1 MSLIAPDYCSVD
13 VRVSQP
19 KQNLPS
25 PVLILS
31 SPRQWLTSFGMFRT
45 LYCQSSRTWILSILQ
60 NAVTVG
66 CIEIEED
73 GKVAAFGQ
81 PGDEPGTVRITVVD
95 DSFWTRVLL
104 SGNLGFSEAF
114 MMGEVKVDD
123 LQAVI
128 ELFIDNLSGLSNI
141 SWLYNKTI
149 AAASGLWN
157 AFAGQTHSRA
167 RLNVV
172 ASYDLSNEMYKAFLS
187 KEMMYSCALWSE
199 EEGGVRGDL
208 VSGPTPGDLEA
219 AQRRKNEHVLRQLRL
234 RPGHRLL
241 EFGTG
246 WGALA
251 IEAARTYGCAVDT
264 LTLSVEQ
271 KTLAEERIREAGLE
285 DRVCV
290 HLLDYRDLPP
300 HFEHAF
306 DAFVSLEMVEHVG
319 PKYYNTFFRLIDF
332 ALKKRGATAVVSSST
347 FPEHRYSEYQAED
360 FMRRYIWPNSALPS
374 ASALVDAAYKA
385 TRGQLKL
392 HTVENHSAHYP
403 RTLRTWGRRFKSN
416 VRQDAV
422 AATHP
427 ALHDPVEFA
436 VFARKW
442 EYLFAYAG
450 AGFVKGYISCHM
462 LIFTREGDAPNS

>member
-1 MSLIAPDYCSVD
+1 MSDATASEYGTSDISRQKRIPPPPALI
-13 VRVSQP
+13 
-19 KQNLPS
+19 
-25 PVLILS
+25 VL
-31 SPRQWLTSFGMFRT
+31 SPRGWLTSFARA
-45 LYCQSSRTWILSILQ
+45 WILNVLQDAVKVGSI
-60 NAVTVG
+60 V
-66 CIEIEED
+66 IEEREMRHT
-73 GKVAAFGQ
+73 FGRATNGQ
-81 PGDEPGTVRITVVD
+81 NSVRITVVD
-95 DSFWTRVLL
+95 EDFWTRVLL

-114 MMGEVKVDD
+114 MMGEVQVDD

-128 ELFIDNLSGLSNI
+128 ELFIDNLSSLSNI

-149 AAASGLWN
+149 AAVSGLWN
-157 AFAGQTHSRA
+157 AFAGQTHTRA

-187 KEMMYSCALWSE
+187 KEMMYSCALWGE

-208 VSGPTPGDLEA
+208 GSGPTTGDLEA
-219 AQRRKNEHVLRQLRL
+219 AQRRKIQHVLRQLHL
-234 RPGHRLL
+234 QPGHRLL

-246 WGALA
+246 WGALS
-251 IEAARTYGCAVDT
+251 IEAAREYGCEVDT
-264 LTLSVEQ
+264 LTLSIEQ

-285 DRVCV
+285 DRVRV
-290 HLLDYRDLPP
+290 HLLDYRDIPP

-306 DAFVSLEMVEHVG
+306 DAFVSIEMIEHVG
-319 PKYYNTFFRLIDF
+319 PKYYGAYFRLVDF
-332 ALKKRGATAVVSSST
+332 ALKKRGAIAVVSSST

-385 TRGQLKL
+385 TRGRFKL
-392 HTVENHSAHYP
+392 NTIENHSAHYP

-416 VRQDAV
+416 VQQDAV
-422 AATHP
+422 AETHP
-427 ALHDPVEFA
+427 SLRDPMEFA

-462 LIFTREGDAPNS
+462 LTFTREGDAPDL